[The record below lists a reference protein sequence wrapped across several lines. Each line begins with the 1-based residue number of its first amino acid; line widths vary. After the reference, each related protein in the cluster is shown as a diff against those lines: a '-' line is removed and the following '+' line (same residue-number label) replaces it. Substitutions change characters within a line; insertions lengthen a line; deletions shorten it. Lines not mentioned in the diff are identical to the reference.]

1 MLAAKFTITSF
12 GNTDV
17 QSVEGVLCA
26 FVPRLL
32 FLCLFVCVHAL
43 SHASLLKLWG
53 SVFKRA
59 FEELNSEPIRTQTHR
74 EEIQHVI
81 DNILTDIPLFK
92 MSIRNISLQ
101 RSSDQAVTALPPYTK
116 RIKCKKKKNVS
127 KN

>member
-1 MLAAKFTITSF
+1 MCVRAT
-12 GNTDV
+12 
-17 QSVEGVLCA
+17 C
-26 FVPRLL
+26 LL

-81 DNILTDIPLFK
+81 DK
-92 MSIRNISLQ
+92 Y
-101 RSSDQAVTALPPYTK
+101 SD
-116 RIKCKKKKNVS
+116 
-127 KN
+127 